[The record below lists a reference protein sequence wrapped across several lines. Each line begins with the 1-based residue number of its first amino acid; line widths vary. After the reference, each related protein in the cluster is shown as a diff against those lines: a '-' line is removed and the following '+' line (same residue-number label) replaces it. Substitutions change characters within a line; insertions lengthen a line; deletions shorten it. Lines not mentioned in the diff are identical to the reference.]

1 MFQNFKKKG
10 YHIERN
16 IFPKKLQNDIF
27 FVFYDIAH
35 SLINR
40 NNINLDF
47 KLIPTS
53 KVSYP
58 QNINDLDSLL
68 IKIIQHDN
76 KLIGE
81 LYDTVSYCSSF
92 FKILSETKILDVTRK
107 ILNLKSYNPIY
118 SWTHRIRIDPPRDQR
133 RTYGWHQEIFYTIPK
148 ARFIQTWFPVIRNA
162 TEQNG
167 TIEICPKSHING
179 IVKQKWTDEE
189 EKATQ
194 IIVDQAI
201 VDKYKQIKLEMKLG
215 DVLFFDPHLFHRS
228 GNNSTENDI
237 RYSLVGMWNDTTH
250 KNFIVPK
257 PNFTSRTISSKE
269 YFKETM
275 K

>member
-1 MFQNFKKKG
+1 MLKNFNKNG

-16 IFPKKLQNDIF
+16 IFPKILQKDIF
-27 FVFYDIAH
+27 FAFYDIAH
-35 SLINR
+35 SIIKR
-40 NNINLDF
+40 NNINLKF

-53 KVSYP
+53 KVNYP
-58 QNINDLDSLL
+58 KDIDKLDSLL
-68 IKIIQHDN
+68 LSILEFDN

-92 FKILSETKILDVTRK
+92 FKILTEPKIQKITRK
-107 ILNLKSYNPIY
+107 ILNLKTYNPIY

-148 ARFIQTWFPVIRNA
+148 TRFIQTWFPVIRNA
-162 TEQNG
+162 TIENG

-179 IVKQKWTDEE
+179 IVKQRWSDKK

-194 IIVDQAI
+194 IIVDQKI

-228 GNNSTENDI
+228 GNNSTKKNI
-237 RYSLVGMWNDTTH
+237 RYSLVGMWNDTTS
-250 KNFIVPK
+250 KNFIAPK
-257 PNFTSRTISSKE
+257 PNFLSRTISPKE
-269 YFKETM
+269 YFREKM